1 MKKLISWI
9 LALSLILCAVI
20 LPAVAE
26 EETQTDTVTSASVS
40 RNGKDGRNNA
50 PGGQPQGAPSRNG
63 QMPGGRTRDRNN
75 RQQAPAEV
83 PGSVTPP
90 EMPDG
95 MAGEASVTTPET
107 AESGEQAENADSAAA
122 PESGKS
128 KENKNKE
135 NKNNTRSGK
144 KGKAD
149 GTEAAPRITFELLL
163 EKGVISREV
172 YDAIMDFIRNYTA
185 ENAPAAP
192 ALPAE
197 AEGAGT

>member
-1 MKKLISWI
+1 MEISRRAFLGSAGA
-9 LALSLILCAVI
+9 LALGGCQTAVKAPEFKWIDLVHLGMKMWGDLPRKPERMGIQTKILTDEEYAAVT
-20 LPAVAE
+20 A
-26 EETQTDTVTSASVS
+26 
-40 RNGKDGRNNA
+40 
-50 PGGQPQGAPSRNG
+50 
-63 QMPGGRTRDRNN
+63 
-75 RQQAPAEV
+75 
-83 PGSVTPP
+83 
-90 EMPDG
+90 
-95 MAGEASVTTPET
+95 PET

-122 PESGKS
+122 PESGKT
-128 KENKNKE
+128 KE